1 MPLKLSFSAVIAE
14 LGYHI
19 MRAGMMARSTCVSSA
34 GSSREKEE
42 EKAKKKKKSPDRYST
57 LCCVCIDA
65 IVTLGVFLYL
75 FDFGQRVI
83 YTQKTLTF
91 IPNHL
96 YSFFFLSLLSISSMS
111 NGICPGP
118 VFNILVPVQLLNLDC
133 IFNNVSPPAVTFSF
147 WFSFFLFLLLLFFLP
162 PLLLDIY
169 CIHLFFLL

>member
-42 EKAKKKKKSPDRYST
+42 EKAKKKSPDRYST

-96 YSFFFLSLLSISSMS
+96 YSFFFSLSPFYLIDVEWYMSRPGVQYSS
-111 NGICPGP
+111 PGAATKLGLH
-118 VFNILVPVQLLNLDC
+118 F
-133 IFNNVSPPAVTFSF
+133 
-147 WFSFFLFLLLLFFLP
+147 
-162 PLLLDIY
+162 
-169 CIHLFFLL
+169 